1 MRNDAVWQARVDLAA
16 AYRLAALHGL
26 NEGVDNHLTLLV
38 PGATDR
44 FLLIPFGTHWSEVR
58 ASDLLIVDLDGR
70 ILEGE
75 GIAEDTAFYIHGRL
89 HRAHPEWACVMHTH
103 MPYTLALNLIEDG
116 RVEPINQN
124 ALRYTDRIAYDE
136 GYAGL
141 AFDASEGDRLARAMD
156 GKPILMM
163 RHHGVVVCGR
173 SVADAYDDL
182 FFLERT
188 CMTQVLAM
196 STGRP
201 LKPMPPEVVS
211 RASAQIAG
219 LNQDQAMSSAG
230 IHFAALKR
238 LLDRDQPDY
247 KR

>member
-1 MRNDAVWQARVDLAA
+1 MQNNTVWQARVDLAA

-38 PGATDR
+38 PGTTDR

-70 ILEGE
+70 VLDGK
-75 GIAEDTAFYIHGRL
+75 GIAEDTAFFIHGRL
-89 HRAHPEWACVMHTH
+89 HRAYPEWACVMHTH
-103 MPYTLALNLIEDG
+103 MPYSLALNLIEDG
-116 RVEPINQN
+116 RIEPINQN
-124 ALRYTDRIAYDE
+124 ALRYTDRVAYDDV
-136 GYAGL
+136 YTGL
-141 AFDASEGDRLARAMD
+141 AFDNSEGDRLARTMG

-173 SVADAYDDL
+173 TVAEAYDDL
-182 FFLERT
+182 YFLERT

-201 LKPMPPEVVS
+201 LRQMPADVV
-211 RASAQIAG
+211 RGASQQIAG
-219 LNQDQAMSSAG
+219 LNQNQMSAAA

-247 KR
+247 TA

>member
-26 NEGVDNHLTLLV
+26 NEGVDNHLTVLL
-38 PGATDR
+38 PGTIDR
-44 FLLIPFGTHWSEVR
+44 FLLVPFGTHWSEVR
-58 ASDLLIVDLDGR
+58 ASDLLIVDLDGCV
-70 ILEGE
+70 LEGD
-75 GIAEDTAFYIHGRL
+75 GTAEDTAFFIHGRL
-89 HRAHPEWACVMHTH
+89 HRAHPEWPCVMHTP

-124 ALRYTDRIAYDE
+124 ALRYTDRVAYDDV
-136 GYAGL
+136 YTGL
-141 AFDASEGDRLARAMD
+141 AFDNSEGDRMACAMN

-201 LKPMPPEVVS
+201 LKLIPPDLV
-211 RASAQIAG
+211 RHASAQIAG
-219 LNQDQAMSSAG
+219 LNRDPTMSSAG

-247 KR
+247 KQ

>member
-1 MRNDAVWQARVDLAA
+1 MRNDALWQARVDLAA

-38 PGATDR
+38 PGTTDH

-58 ASDLLIVDLDGR
+58 ASDLLIVDLDGH
-70 ILEGE
+70 ILEGK
-75 GIAEDTAFYIHGRL
+75 GIAEGTAFFIHGRL

-116 RVEPINQN
+116 RIEPNNQN
-124 ALRYTDRIAYDE
+124 ALRYTDRIAYDDT
-136 GYAGL
+136 YTGL
-141 AFDASEGDRLARAMD
+141 AFDNSEGDRLARAMN
-156 GKPILMM
+156 GKTILMM

-173 SVADAYDDL
+173 SVADAYHDL
-182 FFLERT
+182 YFLERT

-201 LKPMPPEVVS
+201 LKQMPPDVVREAS
-211 RASAQIAG
+211 RQIA
-219 LNQDQAMSSAG
+219 LTQMNAAG
-230 IHFAALKR
+230 IHFSALKR

-247 KR
+247 NE